1 MSRGRFAPS
10 PTGRLHVGNLR
21 TALAAWLFA
30 RSAGSEFLLRFEDLD
45 AATARPEHEDGQRR
59 DLESLGIDWDGV
71 PVRQSERRGLYDDA
85 IRDLER
91 RGLTYRC
98 WCSRREIREAT
109 SAPHVPPGHYPG
121 TCRELTQTQIAER
134 EVGGRPPALRLR
146 SGDAEVEIVDRL
158 HGPHREVVDDLVLR
172 RGDGTPAYNLVVV
185 VDDAA
190 QGVEQVVRADDL
202 LSSTPRHAHLADIL
216 GLDRPG
222 WAHVPLV
229 LAPDGER
236 LAKRHGSVTLPDRL
250 ALGDTPPRVVAVLAR
265 SLGLAVP
272 ETDVTPHDLLDRFSP
287 DEIDL
292 APWTLTP
299 TAATE
304 PW

>member
-30 RSAGSEFLLRFEDLD
+30 RSTGSDFLLRFEDLD
-45 AATARPEHEDGQRR
+45 QATARRGHEDDQRR
-59 DLESLGIDWDGV
+59 DLRTLALDWDGE
-71 PVRQSERRGLYDDA
+71 PVRQSERLDHYEDA
-85 IRDLER
+85 LADLAGAGR
-91 RGLTYRC
+91 LYRC
-98 WCSRREIREAT
+98 WCSRREIREAA

-121 TCRELTQTQIAER
+121 TCRELSSAEVAER
-134 EVGGRPPALRLR
+134 EASGKPPALRLR
-146 SGDAEVEIVDRL
+146 TDNPEVEIVDRL
-158 HGPHREVVDDLVLR
+158 HGPHRQVVDDLVLR

-190 QGVEQVVRADDL
+190 QGVQEVVRADDL
-202 LSSTPRHAHLADIL
+202 LSSTPRHAHLIDLL
-216 GLDRPG
+216 GLERPA

-229 LAPDGER
+229 LAADGDR

-250 ALGDTPPRVVAVLAR
+250 SLGDSPGRVVAVLAR
-265 SLGLAVP
+265 SLGLRVP
-272 ETDVTPHDLLDRFSP
+272 ETEIFPPDLLQRFSP
-287 DEIDL
+287 DQIDL
-292 APWTLTP
+292 EPWTLDRQL
-299 TAATE
+299 ADQ